1 MYITL
6 RVKERGSDDLSH
18 ANLVRYLKPFSWLG
32 RRWELLAFKGKKRDR
47 MQDDQPDAEQKYV
60 FFATSPWEKEGD
72 EVLRMY
78 PGLPDIWNAA
88 QQHELA
94 AASFPNCTADEAR
107 RELVPKCAELKLL
120 AESAAKYNERLLLG
134 FSSATGTIVCRADQ
148 IREVPDLVSHSGEVL
163 TDGCGRIG
171 MKLAHRIAKH
181 LVLVDIPA
189 VFQIRLGSGKGL
201 LQVDA

>member
-1 MYITL
+1 
-6 RVKERGSDDLSH
+6 
-18 ANLVRYLKPFSWLG
+18 
-32 RRWELLAFKGKKRDR
+32 

-60 FFATSPWEKEGD
+60 FFATSPWEKERD

-120 AESAAKYNERLLLG
+120 AESAAKYNKRLLLG
-134 FSSATGTIVCRADQ
+134 FSSATGTIVLQ
-148 IREVPDLVSHSGEVL
+148 SGS
-163 TDGCGRIG
+163 DPRGAGPC
-171 MKLAHRIAKH
+171 K
-181 LVLVDIPA
+181 
-189 VFQIRLGSGKGL
+189 S
-201 LQVDA
+201 